1 MRSFWV
7 GFFFSFLLCCC
18 WWSSS
23 FELSS
28 SDRSDKHGIHKENLY
43 NCLTHVTL
51 QDKKSTEQQHTRKR
65 EGHRDT
71 QKDTQREREDGGSC
85 NQTER
90 SLKLDLQYR
99 AWRDQGREASKERRQ
114 PATKISH
121 NYSTNDLRNM
131 EEKQTSSREEEERD
145 REGGGKCLPNTQK
158 NDSSAA
164 RRERERERR
173 LRKQLAGDQKS
184 Q

>member
-1 MRSFWV
+1 
-7 GFFFSFLLCCC
+7 
-18 WWSSS
+18 
-23 FELSS
+23 
-28 SDRSDKHGIHKENLY
+28 
-43 NCLTHVTL
+43 L

>member
-1 MRSFWV
+1 M
-7 GFFFSFLLCCC
+7 
-18 WWSSS
+18 
-23 FELSS
+23 
-28 SDRSDKHGIHKENLY
+28 
-43 NCLTHVTL
+43 

-71 QKDTQREREDGGSC
+71 HRDTHRGREDGGSC
-85 NQTER
+85 NQTKR
-90 SLKLDLQYR
+90 SLKLDLQHR

-145 REGGGKCLPNTQK
+145 REGGAVNAYPTRKNTTVVLQE
-158 NDSSAA
+158 
-164 RRERERERR
+164 EREREKLEKAASWRPEESIA
-173 LRKQLAGDQKS
+173 KQKPTHALKAWELNRITA
-184 Q
+184 